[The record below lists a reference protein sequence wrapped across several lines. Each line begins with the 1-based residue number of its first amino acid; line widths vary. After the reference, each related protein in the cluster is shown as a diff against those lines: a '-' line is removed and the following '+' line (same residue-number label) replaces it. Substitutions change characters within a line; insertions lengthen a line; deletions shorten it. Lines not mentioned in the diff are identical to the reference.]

1 MPLQP
6 KHAKTCTI
14 KFYIIITTVM
24 KRICIS
30 VSMFSCVAEKTC
42 KCMNIRALVI
52 KYFYLFG
59 IYKVLIKTFQSD
71 SHRVRFSAILIL

>member
-1 MPLQP
+1 MHLHP

-42 KCMNIRALVI
+42 IWHELTSPDND
-52 KYFYLFG
+52 
-59 IYKVLIKTFQSD
+59 IY
-71 SHRVRFSAILIL
+71 